1 MPNKYLSLSH
11 ILSPTLSCY
20 NNRYAIKVF
29 PYKQREK
36 TVIFEGHTGTHVD
49 VPYHVD
55 ETGKK
60 ITDYQLEDFIFSQ
73 VYMVAVTVRGNYVE
87 AQDVSCVPEN
97 TDFLIIN
104 TGYSRDRAADK
115 YALQNVGVSPEAIAV
130 LRQKCKSL
138 RAIGIDSMSFNAYQD
153 KERGRMAHKACLLQ
167 KPEILIVEDMNL
179 SAMSENIKINKLFV
193 VPMVV
198 AECDGAVCSVIAE
211 VSDAI

>member
-130 LRQKCKSL
+130 LRQKCKSFSL
-138 RAIGIDSMSFNAYQD
+138 KRLYYPNFKRVITFKQYHISVFITD
-153 KERGRMAHKACLLQ
+153 K
-167 KPEILIVEDMNL
+167 IV
-179 SAMSENIKINKLFV
+179 IF
-193 VPMVV
+193 P
-198 AECDGAVCSVIAE
+198 SVHFK
-211 VSDAI
+211 